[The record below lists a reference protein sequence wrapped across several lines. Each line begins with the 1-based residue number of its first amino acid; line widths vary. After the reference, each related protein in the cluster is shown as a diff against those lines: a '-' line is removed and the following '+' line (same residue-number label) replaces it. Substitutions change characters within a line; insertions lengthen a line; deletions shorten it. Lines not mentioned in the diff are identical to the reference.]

1 MSSDIATL
9 SSEEMATR
17 LDELDRRLLSLRFQ
31 HASGEL
37 ADTSQIKKTR
47 RDIARARTARRAA
60 SAGDAA

>member
-1 MSSDIATL
+1 MSNDL
-9 SSEEMATR
+9 SNLSRDELVAR
-17 LDELDRRLLSLRFQ
+17 LAELDRRIVSLRFQ

-47 RDIARARTARRAA
+47 RDIARAQTALRAV

>member
-1 MSSDIATL
+1 MSNDFATL
-9 SSEEMATR
+9 SGEELAER
-17 LDELDRRLLSLRFQ
+17 LNELDRRLVSLRFQ

-47 RDIARARTARRAA
+47 RDIARARTALRAA